1 MKQRE
6 LKRIAKQIAMQEKIL
21 QDPASTTKMKSEAE
35 TIITRLSL
43 QCVASLEDVDMLD
56 ELIQEYLSEK

>member
-21 QDPASTTKMKSEAE
+21 QDPTSTTKMKSEAE
-35 TIITRLSL
+35 TIITRLSF